1 MEIIYICC
9 CAVDIYEYR
18 YSSLAFYMLPFEFK
32 CTHFNIRVNL
42 LWKIIIFLNFW
53 YHAIDIF
60 MHYIDVIFYKL
71 RIILQI
77 AMLFLSKIILYRYPM
92 EIWNIVIYYFYL
104 WNLQD
109 SIAGIVF
116 LFHFFMR
123 RSITDYK
130 SSRFQKI
137 LILPYQNILMEVCYI
152 VSHKLRNCF
161 NTMQNIRK

>member
-9 CAVDIYEYR
+9 CAVDILYEYR

-32 CTHFNIRVNL
+32 CTRFNICVNL
-42 LWKIIIFLNFW
+42 LRKIIIFLNFC
-53 YHAIDIF
+53 YHAIDFF

-71 RIILQI
+71 RVILQI

-104 WNLQD
+104 RNLHD

-116 LFHFFMR
+116 LFHFFMQR
-123 RSITDYK
+123 

-152 VSHKLRNCF
+152 VSQKLKHCF
-161 NTMQNIRK
+161 NTIQDTRK